1 MIWYKNAYENGG
13 IRTRALCHLMAY
25 IYDTK
30 GDYSKA
36 IDLYKEALSYDST
49 VVDIYKRLGELLPNE
64 DGNYY
69 RTQAVKLQQ
78 N

>member
-1 MIWYKNAYENGG
+1 
-13 IRTRALCHLMAY
+13 MAY

-30 GDYSKA
+30 GNYSNA
-36 IDLYKEALSYDST
+36 IGLYKEELRYDST

-69 RTQAVKLQQ
+69 RIQAVKLQQ

>member
-1 MIWYKNAYENGG
+1 M
-13 IRTRALCHLMAY
+13 
-25 IYDTK
+25 
-30 GDYSKA
+30 A

-49 VVDIYKRLGELLPNE
+49 VVDIYTRLGELLPNE

-69 RTQAVKLQQ
+69 RTQAVKLKQ

>member
-1 MIWYKNAYENGG
+1 MAAFEAGHCVTLWRTFMILKVT
-13 IRTRALCHLMAY
+13 TR
-25 IYDTK
+25 
-30 GDYSKA
+30 SA

-69 RTQAVKLQQ
+69 RIQAVKLQQ